1 MQRFTIYYDSMIVDN
16 NTLYIVLRI
25 WEEMFMGKIVFFD
38 IDGTLLNSEKKLP
51 ESTKEAIHLLRKN
64 GTYVAIAT
72 GRAPFMFSH
81 LIHELEI
88 DSFVSFNGQ
97 YVVFEHEMIYK
108 NPLSQSQLEKLT
120 SEAKVNGHSMI
131 YMNEKTMKANITH
144 DPFIEKSMGSL
155 HFPHPEEKG
164 DFYKNHEI
172 YQALLF
178 CEEHHT
184 PLYEGNYSDLQF
196 IRWHPYA
203 MDVVPNG
210 GSKAKG
216 IEYVIERKGFAMD
229 EVYAFGDGLNDLE
242 MIKAAGTGVVMGNG
256 VPLLKKEAD
265 FITKSV
271 DSDGIYYG
279 LKELKLI

>member
-1 MQRFTIYYDSMIVDN
+1 
-16 NTLYIVLRI
+16 
-25 WEEMFMGKIVFFD
+25 MGKIVFFD
-38 IDGTLLNSEKKLP
+38 IDGTLLDSEKKLP
-51 ESTKEAIHLLRKN
+51 DSTKEAIHLLKKN

-81 LIHELEI
+81 LLDELEI

-97 YVVFEHEMIYK
+97 YVVFEQEMIYK
-108 NPLSQSQLEKLT
+108 NPLSSSQLEQLT
-120 SEAKVNGHSMI
+120 GDSQSNGHSMV
-131 YMNEKTMKANITH
+131 YLNEKTMKANAVH
-144 DPFIEKSMGSL
+144 DPFIEESMGTL
-155 HFPHPEEKG
+155 HFPHPEVKV

-178 CEEHHT
+178 CEEHHIA
-184 PLYEGNYSDLQF
+184 LYEGNYPELQF
-196 IRWHPYA
+196 IRWHPYS

-216 IEYVIERKGFAMD
+216 IEHVIKRKGFSMD

-256 VPLLKKEAD
+256 AAILKKEAD
-265 FITKSV
+265 FITKDV